1 MINIGL
7 ERKIH
12 LKEDRYKA
20 FIYPRVYLNSLY
32 NFLV

>member
-7 ERKIH
+7 ERKIN
-12 LKEDRYKA
+12 LKEDLCKA

-32 NFLV
+32 NF